1 MTGSAGINAAGTDAA
16 GTKWWQRA
24 APRLRRASGRPARL
38 TTGTWVIIALLLLI
52 VLATILAPWISPYPP
67 TAVSSAHLV
76 GPDAQHWF
84 GTDDLGRDVFSRTLW
99 GGRVSLVS
107 AALAVLMA
115 TAAGTALGLVAGY
128 SHWLVSSLIMRVMDI
143 VLGFPALLLAL
154 LVLATA
160 GGGMLPEAIAISIAF
175 VPVFTRVVYLS
186 SLSIKQEGYVT
197 AARVAGL
204 RAGTIMRKHI
214 LPAVQAEVV
223 VIMTSA
229 FGWAILLASTLSFLG
244 LGAQPPTP
252 DWGADLNAGQ
262 SYLVDGWWISLAP
275 GLAITIAI
283 LLVNLLGD
291 QLAGGTRRG
300 AARRV
305 IRHDGTELDGAA
317 ALTAVASGQG
327 ESQ

>member
-1 MTGSAGINAAGTDAA
+1 MINDTGD
-16 GTKWWQRA
+16 TKWWQWA
-24 APRLRRASGRPARL
+24 APRLRRPSGRRRAPL
-38 TTGTWVIIALLLLI
+38 TVGAWVIIALLLII
-52 VLATILAPWISPYPP
+52 VAGTVLAPWISPYSP

-76 GPDAQHWF
+76 GPSGQHWF
-84 GTDDLGRDVFSRTLW
+84 GTDQLGRDVFSRTLW
-99 GGRVSLVS
+99 GGRVSLLS

-115 TAAGTALGLVAGY
+115 TVAGTVLGLLAGY
-128 SHWLVSSLIMRVMDI
+128 SHRLVSALIMRVMDI

-160 GGGMLPEAIAISIAF
+160 GGGMLPEAIAISISF

-197 AARVAGL
+197 AARVSGL
-204 RAGTIMRKHI
+204 RAGAIMRKHI
-214 LPAVQAEVV
+214 LPGVRPEVV

-275 GLAITIAI
+275 GLAITICI
-283 LLVNLLGD
+283 LLVNLVGD
-291 QLAGGTRRG
+291 HLTGGTRRV
-300 AARRV
+300 AAGR
-305 IRHDGTELDGAA
+305 DGRDGAQQDA
-317 ALTAVASGQG
+317 ATVLTAAASGGG
-327 ESQ
+327 ELA

>member
-1 MTGSAGINAAGTDAA
+1 MTEDMTEQ
-16 GTKWWQRA
+16 TKWWQRA

-38 TTGTWVIIALLLLI
+38 TAGTWVITGLLLVI
-52 VLATILAPWISPYPP
+52 VLATVLAPWISPYSP
-67 TAVSSAHLV
+67 TATSPASLA
-76 GPDAQHWF
+76 GPSGQHWL
-84 GTDDLGRDVFSRTLW
+84 GTDNLGRDVFSRTLW
-99 GGRVSLVS
+99 GGRATLVS

-115 TAAGTALGLVAGY
+115 TVAGTALGLLAGY
-128 SHWLVSSLIMRVMDI
+128 SHWLVSSVIMRVMDI

-160 GGGMLPEAIAISIAF
+160 GGGTLPEAIAISISF
-175 VPVFTRVVYLS
+175 VPVFTRIVCLS

-204 RAGTIMRKHI
+204 RPAAIMRKHI
-214 LPAVQAEVV
+214 LPGVRAEVI

-275 GLAITIAI
+275 GLAITLTI

-291 QLAGGTRRG
+291 QLAGGTGRR
-300 AARRV
+300 A
-305 IRHDGTELDGAA
+305 IRHDGAELDAAA
-317 ALTAVASGQG
+317 ALTAAASGQS
-327 ESQ
+327 ER

>member
-1 MTGSAGINAAGTDAA
+1 MTND
-16 GTKWWQRA
+16 TKWWQWA
-24 APRLRRASGRPARL
+24 APRLRHASGRRLRL
-38 TTGTWVIIALLLLI
+38 TPGTWVIIGLLLAI
-52 VLATILAPWISPYPP
+52 AAATALAPWVSPYSP

-76 GPDAQHWF
+76 SPSWQHWF
-84 GTDDLGRDVFSRTLW
+84 GTDELGRDVFSRTLW

-107 AALAVLMA
+107 AALAVIMA
-115 TAAGTALGLVAGY
+115 TVVGTALGLLAGY
-128 SHWLVSSLIMRVMDI
+128 SHRLVSGLIMRVMDI

-160 GGGMLPEAIAISIAF
+160 GGGMLPEAIAISISF

-197 AARVAGL
+197 AARVSGL

-214 LPAVQAEVV
+214 LPGVRAEVV

-262 SYLVDGWWISLAP
+262 SYLVDGWWISVAP
-275 GLAITIAI
+275 GLAITVSI

-291 QLAGGTRRG
+291 QLAGGSR
-300 AARRV
+300 RRV
-305 IRHDGTELDGAA
+305 RQGEQDPSAVLTAA
-317 ALTAVASGQG
+317 ASGG
-327 ESQ
+327 EL

>member
-1 MTGSAGINAAGTDAA
+1 MTNDTN
-16 GTKWWQRA
+16 WWQWA
-24 APRLRRASGRPARL
+24 APRLRHTSGRRLRL
-38 TTGTWVIIALLLLI
+38 TPGTWVIIGLLLVI
-52 VLATILAPWISPYPP
+52 VAVTALAPWISPYSP

-76 GPDAQHWF
+76 SPSWQHWF
-84 GTDDLGRDVFSRTLW
+84 GTDELGRDVFSRTLW

-115 TAAGTALGLVAGY
+115 TVAGTALGLLAGY
-128 SHWLVSSLIMRVMDI
+128 SHRVVSALIMRIMDI

-154 LVLATA
+154 LVLVTA
-160 GGGMLPEAIAISIAF
+160 GGGMLPEAIAISISF

-197 AARVAGL
+197 AARVSGL

-214 LPAVQAEVV
+214 LPGVRAEVV

-262 SYLVDGWWISLAP
+262 SYLVDGWWISVAP
-275 GLAITIAI
+275 GLAITVSI

-291 QLAGGTRRG
+291 QLAGGSRRG
-300 AARRV
+300 PVRPGSAEQDPAAV
-305 IRHDGTELDGAA
+305 LTAA
-317 ALTAVASGQG
+317 ASGGG
-327 ESQ
+327 EL

>member
-1 MTGSAGINAAGTDAA
+1 MNNDTNAADGS
-16 GTKWWQRA
+16 KWWQWA
-24 APRLRRASGRPARL
+24 APRLRRASGRPPRL
-38 TTGTWVIIALLLLI
+38 GTGTWVIIALLLII
-52 VLATILAPWISPYPP
+52 VLATILAPWISPYSP

-76 GPDAQHWF
+76 GPGAQHLF

-115 TAAGTALGLVAGY
+115 TIAGTALGLIAGY
-128 SHWLVSSLIMRVMDI
+128 SHWLISSLIMRIMDI

-160 GGGMLPEAIAISIAF
+160 GGGTLPEAIAISIAF

-204 RAGTIMRKHI
+204 RAAAIMRKHI
-214 LPAVQAEVV
+214 LPAVQAEVL

-275 GLAITIAI
+275 GIAITITI

-300 AARRV
+300 AVRR
-305 IRHDGTELDGAA
+305 GAGA
-317 ALTAVASGQG
+317 DTATVLTAATSGTG
-327 ESQ
+327 EL

>member
-1 MTGSAGINAAGTDAA
+1 MTND
-16 GTKWWQRA
+16 TKWWQWA
-24 APRLRRASGRPARL
+24 SPRLRRASGQQLDL
-38 TTGTWVIIALLLLI
+38 TTGTWVIIGLLLLI
-52 VLATILAPWISPYPP
+52 VGGTVLAPWISPHSP
-67 TAVSSAHLV
+67 TAVSSVLLA
-76 GPDAQHWF
+76 GPSGQHWF
-84 GTDDLGRDVFSRTLW
+84 GTDNLGRDVFSRTLW

-107 AALAVLMA
+107 AALAVIMA
-115 TAAGTALGLVAGY
+115 TVVGTALGLLAGY
-128 SHWLVSSLIMRVMDI
+128 SHRLVSALIMRVMDI

-160 GGGMLPEAIAISIAF
+160 GGGMLPEAIAISISF

-214 LPAVQAEVV
+214 LPGVRSEVI

-244 LGAQPPTP
+244 LGVQPPTP

-262 SYLVDGWWISLAP
+262 SYLVDGWWISVAP
-275 GLAITIAI
+275 GAAITLSI

-291 QLAGGTRRG
+291 HLAGGTGRRTV
-300 AARRV
+300 RR
-305 IRHDGTELDGAA
+305 DGTEHDAAA

-327 ESQ
+327 ELL

>member
-1 MTGSAGINAAGTDAA
+1 MTPA
-16 GTKWWQRA
+16 TKWRQRA
-24 APRLRRASGRPARL
+24 APRLRRASGQHARI
-38 TTGTWVIIALLLLI
+38 TPGTWVLIALLLVI
-52 VLATILAPWISPYPP
+52 VLATVLAPWISPYPP
-67 TAVSSAHLV
+67 TATSPSTLV
-76 GPDAQHWF
+76 GPSGPHWL

-99 GGRVSLVS
+99 GGRVTLVS

-115 TAAGTALGLVAGY
+115 AVAGTALGLLAGY
-128 SHWLVSSLIMRVMDI
+128 SHRIASAVIMRVMDI

-160 GGGMLPEAIAISIAF
+160 GGGMLPEAIAISISF
-175 VPVFTRVVYLS
+175 VPVFTRIVYLS

-197 AARVAGL
+197 AARVSGL
-204 RAGTIMRKHI
+204 SAGTIMRRHI
-214 LPAVQAEVV
+214 LPGVRPEVV

-262 SYLVDGWWISLAP
+262 SYLVDGWWISVAP
-275 GLAITIAI
+275 GLAITLTI

-291 QLAGGTRRG
+291 QLAGGSRRG
-300 AARRV
+300 AVRP
-305 IRHDGTELDGAA
+305 GGAPADA
-317 ALTAVASGQG
+317 ATMLTAATSGAG
-327 ESQ
+327 EL

>member
-1 MTGSAGINAAGTDAA
+1 MN
-16 GTKWWQRA
+16 TKWWQWA
-24 APRLRRASGRPARL
+24 APRLRRPSGRRAQL
-38 TTGTWVIIALLLLI
+38 TAGTWVIIALLAI
-52 VLATILAPWISPYPP
+52 IAAGTVLAPWISPYSP

-76 GPDAQHWF
+76 GPSGPHWF
-84 GTDDLGRDVFSRTLW
+84 GTDQLGRDVFSRTLW
-99 GGRVSLVS
+99 GGRVSLLS
-107 AALAVLMA
+107 AALAVVMA
-115 TAAGTALGLVAGY
+115 TVVGTVLGLLAGY
-128 SHWLVSSLIMRVMDI
+128 SHRLVSALIMRVMDI

-160 GGGMLPEAIAISIAF
+160 GGGMLPEAIAISISF

-197 AARVAGL
+197 AARVSGL
-204 RAGTIMRKHI
+204 RASAIMRKHI
-214 LPAVQAEVV
+214 LPGVRPEVV

-275 GLAITIAI
+275 GLAITICI
-283 LLVNLLGD
+283 LLVNLIGD
-291 QLAGGTRRG
+291 KLAGGSPRG
-300 AARRV
+300 AVGRGASHQDAATV
-305 IRHDGTELDGAA
+305 LTAA
-317 ALTAVASGQG
+317 ASGGG
-327 ESQ
+327 ELA

>member
-1 MTGSAGINAAGTDAA
+1 MTSD
-16 GTKWWQRA
+16 TKWWQWA
-24 APRLRRASGRPARL
+24 APRLRRTSGQRMRL
-38 TTGTWVIIALLLLI
+38 TTGTWVIIGLLLI
-52 VLATILAPWISPYPP
+52 IALATLFAPWISPYSP
-67 TAVSSAHLV
+67 TAVSAAHLV
-76 GPDAQHWF
+76 GPSGRHWF
-84 GTDDLGRDVFSRTLW
+84 GTDQLGRDVFSRTLW

-115 TAAGTALGLVAGY
+115 TVVGTALGLVAGY
-128 SHWLVSSLIMRVMDI
+128 SHRVVSMLIMRLMDI

-160 GGGMLPEAIAISIAF
+160 GGGMLPEAIAISISF

-197 AARVAGL
+197 AARVSGL

-214 LPAVQAEVV
+214 LPGVRAEVV

-275 GLAITIAI
+275 GLAITISI

-291 QLAGGTRRG
+291 QLAGGSRRRG
-300 AARRV
+300 RARQGEQDPSV
-305 IRHDGTELDGAA
+305 VLTAA
-317 ALTAVASGQG
+317 ASGGG
-327 ESQ
+327 EL

>member
-1 MTGSAGINAAGTDAA
+1 MTND
-16 GTKWWQRA
+16 TKWWQWA
-24 APRLRRASGRPARL
+24 APRLRRASGRRMRL
-38 TTGTWVIIALLLLI
+38 TTGTWVITGLLLVI
-52 VLATILAPWISPYPP
+52 GAVTALAPWISPYSP
-67 TAVSSAHLV
+67 TAVSSAHLI
-76 GPDAQHWF
+76 GPSWQHWL
-84 GTDDLGRDVFSRTLW
+84 GTDELGRDVFSRTLW

-107 AALAVLMA
+107 AALAVIMA
-115 TAAGTALGLVAGY
+115 TVVGTALGLLAGY
-128 SHWLVSSLIMRVMDI
+128 SHRLVSGLIMRVMDI

-160 GGGMLPEAIAISIAF
+160 GGGMLPEAIAISISF

-197 AARVAGL
+197 AARVSGL

-214 LPAVQAEVV
+214 LPGVRAEVL
-223 VIMTSA
+223 VIMSSA

-262 SYLVDGWWISLAP
+262 SYLVDGWWISVAP
-275 GLAITIAI
+275 GLAITVSI

-291 QLAGGTRRG
+291 QLAGGNR
-300 AARRV
+300 RRV
-305 IRHDGTELDGAA
+305 RAGSAEQDATAVLTAA
-317 ALTAVASGQG
+317 ASGG
-327 ESQ
+327 EL

>member
-1 MTGSAGINAAGTDAA
+1 MTND
-16 GTKWWQRA
+16 TKWWQWA
-24 APRLRRASGRPARL
+24 APRLRHASGRRMRL
-38 TTGTWVIIALLLLI
+38 TTGTWVIIGLLLVI
-52 VLATILAPWISPYPP
+52 AAVTALAPWIAPYSP
-67 TAVSSAHLV
+67 TAVSSAHLM
-76 GPDAQHWF
+76 GPSWQHWF
-84 GTDDLGRDVFSRTLW
+84 GTDELGRDVFSRTLW

-107 AALAVLMA
+107 AALAVIMA
-115 TAAGTALGLVAGY
+115 TVAGTALGLLAGY
-128 SHWLVSSLIMRVMDI
+128 SHRLVSGLIMRVMDI

-160 GGGMLPEAIAISIAF
+160 GGGMLPEAIAISISF

-197 AARVAGL
+197 AARVSGL

-214 LPAVQAEVV
+214 LPGVRAEVV
-223 VIMTSA
+223 VIMSSA

-262 SYLVDGWWISLAP
+262 SYLVDGWWISVAP
-275 GLAITIAI
+275 GLAITVSI

-291 QLAGGTRRG
+291 QLAGGSR
-300 AARRV
+300 RRV
-305 IRHDGTELDGAA
+305 RPGSAEQDATA
-317 ALTAVASGQG
+317 ALTAAASGAG
-327 ESQ
+327 GLG

>member
-1 MTGSAGINAAGTDAA
+1 MTQN
-16 GTKWWQRA
+16 TKWWQWA
-24 APRLRRASGRPARL
+24 APRLRRRSGRRPGL
-38 TTGTWVIIALLLLI
+38 TAGSWVIIALLLVI
-52 VLATILAPWISPYPP
+52 VLSAVLAPWISPFSP
-67 TAVSSAHLV
+67 TAVSPDHLV
-76 GPDAQHWF
+76 GPSGKHLF

-99 GGRVSLVS
+99 GGRVSLLS

-115 TAAGTALGLVAGY
+115 TMVGTALGLIAGY
-128 SHWLVSSLIMRVMDI
+128 STWLVSAVIMRVMDI

-160 GGGMLPEAIAISIAF
+160 GGGMLPEAIAISISF

-197 AARVAGL
+197 AARVSGL
-204 RAGTIMRKHI
+204 RASAIMRKHI
-214 LPAVQAEVV
+214 LPGVRAEVI

-229 FGWAILLASTLSFLG
+229 FGWAVLLASTLSFLG

-262 SYLVDGWWISLAP
+262 SYLVDGWWVSVAP
-275 GLAITIAI
+275 GVAITLCI

-291 QLAGGTRRG
+291 HLAGGTGPR
-300 AARRV
+300 AARS
-305 IRHDGTELDGAA
+305 GGAQDVVT
-317 ALTAVASGQG
+317 ALTTVASGSG
-327 ESQ
+327 EVA

>member
-1 MTGSAGINAAGTDAA
+1 MTSA
-16 GTKWWQRA
+16 TKWWQWA
-24 APRLRRASGRPARL
+24 APRLRRPTGQRVRL
-38 TTGTWVIIALLLLI
+38 TPGTWVIIGLLLI
-52 VLATILAPWISPYPP
+52 IVAGAVLAPWISPYSP
-67 TAVSSAHLV
+67 TAVSAAQLA
-76 GPDAQHWF
+76 GPSGQHWF
-84 GTDDLGRDVFSRTLW
+84 GTDNLGRDVFSRMLW
-99 GGRVSLVS
+99 GGRMSLVS
-107 AALAVLMA
+107 AALAVIMA
-115 TAAGTALGLVAGY
+115 TVVGTALGLLAGY
-128 SHWLVSSLIMRVMDI
+128 SHWLASALIMRVMDI

-160 GGGMLPEAIAISIAF
+160 GGGMLPEAIAISISF

-214 LPAVQAEVV
+214 LPGVRSEVI

-244 LGAQPPTP
+244 LGVQPPTP

-262 SYLVDGWWISLAP
+262 SYLVDGWWMSVAP
-275 GLAITIAI
+275 GLAITICI

-291 QLAGGTRRG
+291 HLAGGTGRR
-300 AARRV
+300 ATRQA
-305 IRHDGTELDGAA
+305 GTELDATARTAA
-317 ALTAVASGQG
+317 ASGLS
-327 ESQ
+327 EST